1 MKKLMKNIS
10 IILLIVLLLAT
21 YMFPICTYADGPATI
36 KYLALGDSIAYG
48 YGLDNRESDSYASKV
63 KQNYEVDDSNYSNLA
78 ISGMTCEEFSTK
90 IKETNYTNAIKAANL
105 ITISIGSNELLK
117 IVKTALSSVTGISSD
132 DPDLMQKAKDKFQNA
147 SMIEQVTM
155 AQGLYNF
162 ITSEESVQEL
172 EQGVNTYSV
181 KWAES
186 ISYIR
191 QQNSSAIVVATE
203 FYNPYY
209 EVSLGQYDFGGFV
222 DSYIVRMN
230 EILTQTSQSESVYKI
245 AKIYSDFNTTD
256 PRLTNVDIATFN
268 VDPHPN
274 KAGHDLISKKV
285 IAVIPNNPDPS
296 PDPTPTK
303 KDISELEISDIQ
315 DQTYTGQEIKP
326 KVVIKDGSK
335 TLVENTDYTLTY
347 SNNTEVGRATVII
360 NGIGNYEGRTEK
372 TFNIKNSANRKSL
385 DNVTVSNVA
394 DQTYTGIQ
402 ITPAVTIKDDTYTLN
417 DKVDYELKYSNNI
430 NVGNATITI
439 TGIGNYE
446 GTKTVTFK
454 INPKDIKNITVQSIP
469 DQVYTGNKIEPELQL
484 KDESIE
490 LEKDKDYELTY
501 KNNTNVGEAEIE
513 IKGKGNYTGTKTIKF
528 NIIEKK
534 AEEDKKDIKT
544 LNIGEIGKKTFTGKL
559 ITPEIEIKDNDK
571 ILEKNKDY
579 ELTYSDNLN
588 VGTGKIII
596 TGKGLYTG
604 TVEKSFE
611 IIQKDVKNT
620 TIKDIKDQEYTG
632 GKIEPEVV
640 ISNDGVILKENTDY
654 KVEYV
659 DNVNVGKATIKI
671 TGIGNYTGTMTK
683 TFNIVSTETTQKE
696 EIKTIDQDRTLADKI
711 LPNTGKKIATS
722 LLIIFTITGII
733 CYIKIKKYKKL
744 KI

>member
-1 MKKLMKNIS
+1 M
-10 IILLIVLLLAT
+10 
-21 YMFPICTYADGPATI
+21 
-36 KYLALGDSIAYG
+36 
-48 YGLDNRESDSYASKV
+48 
-63 KQNYEVDDSNYSNLA
+63 
-78 ISGMTCEEFSTK
+78 
-90 IKETNYTNAIKAANL
+90 
-105 ITISIGSNELLK
+105 
-117 IVKTALSSVTGISSD
+117 
-132 DPDLMQKAKDKFQNA
+132 
-147 SMIEQVTM
+147 
-155 AQGLYNF
+155 
-162 ITSEESVQEL
+162 
-172 EQGVNTYSV
+172 
-181 KWAES
+181 
-186 ISYIR
+186 
-191 QQNSSAIVVATE
+191 
-203 FYNPYY
+203 
-209 EVSLGQYDFGGFV
+209 
-222 DSYIVRMN
+222 
-230 EILTQTSQSESVYKI
+230 
-245 AKIYSDFNTTD
+245 
-256 PRLTNVDIATFN
+256 
-268 VDPHPN
+268 
-274 KAGHDLISKKV
+274 
-285 IAVIPNNPDPS
+285 
-296 PDPTPTK
+296 
-303 KDISELEISDIQ
+303 
-315 DQTYTGQEIKP
+315 
-326 KVVIKDGSK
+326 
-335 TLVENTDYTLTY
+335 
-347 SNNTEVGRATVII
+347 
-360 NGIGNYEGRTEK
+360 
-372 TFNIKNSANRKSL
+372 
-385 DNVTVSNVA
+385 A

-596 TGKGLYTG
+596 TGKGSYTG